1 MRTRSVLVALVL
13 VVAVGLAGC
22 GGSDGSDDAADAG
35 SPDVAGE
42 SGAGDTGSA
51 DADTCA
57 IVSTDEVADAIGED
71 VAESQALPTGCTW
84 FVDPEIGASYEW
96 QEVSGEGFEA
106 NRELGE
112 TSDYEVE
119 DLTDLG
125 DEAFVR
131 TQLNLEGDPL
141 LSEVWVRAGDTVFFV
156 RSTLPSTDEVV
167 AADEA
172 LASLLAARVG

>member
-1 MRTRSVLVALVL
+1 MRTRPVLPALL
-13 VVAVGLAGC
+13 LAAALALAAC
-22 GGSDGSDDAADAG
+22 GSSGSSDASGEATSADPGAADAG
-35 SPDVAGE
+35 
-42 SGAGDTGSA
+42 GDGGSS
-51 DADTCA
+51 DADTCSL
-57 IVSTDEVADAIGED
+57 VTTDEVADAIGDD

-119 DLTDLG
+119 DLTGLG
-125 DEAFVR
+125 DDAFVR

-141 LSEVWVRAGDTVFFV
+141 LSEVWVMTGETVFFV
-156 RSTLPSTDEVV
+156 RSTLPSSDEVV

-172 LASLLAARVG
+172 LAALLVDRVG